1 MPQHY
6 LLRTHVSVDRKV
18 TRSREMFDGVGT
30 VPDVPC
36 ISIGS
41 DAFTSSMTLSAY
53 PSNLPSAV
61 CFAAHCCF
69 QIGRWLPG
77 LSEHK
82 QMRGN
87 KLRVCIQV
95 RQATKGSPHSKD
107 RGPVS

>member
-1 MPQHY
+1 MWRSRDHLADGVRDHAVPQHY
-6 LLRTHVSVDRKV
+6 LLHTHVCGKV
-18 TRSREMFDGVGT
+18 TRSRETFGGVGT
-30 VPDVPC
+30 VPDVPW

-41 DAFTSSMTLSAY
+41 EAFTSSITLSAY

-82 QMRGN
+82 QMRGGDGDDAHE
-87 KLRVCIQV
+87 II
-95 RQATKGSPHSKD
+95 S
-107 RGPVS
+107 

>member
-1 MPQHY
+1 
-6 LLRTHVSVDRKV
+6 
-18 TRSREMFDGVGT
+18 MFGGVGT
-30 VPDVPC
+30 VPDVPW

-41 DAFTSSMTLSAY
+41 EAFTSSMTLSAY

-82 QMRGN
+82 QMRGGDGDD
-87 KLRVCIQV
+87 VI
-95 RQATKGSPHSKD
+95 HIID
-107 RGPVS
+107 I